1 VAVISLAKHLE
12 EVYIP
17 GRRASLRLSHD
28 TPALQL
34 LQRVRDEA
42 HRFAITHH
50 RSRRDRQMTE
60 SVLDGLPGVGPKRK
74 RALLKHFGSPEAM
87 LGASRD
93 ELESVPGLPSKTA
106 RDLYAYLNRT
116 SG

>member
-1 VAVISLAKHLE
+1 
-12 EVYIP
+12 
-17 GRRASLRLSHD
+17 
-28 TPALQL
+28 
-34 LQRVRDEA
+34 
-42 HRFAITHH
+42 
-50 RSRRDRQMTE
+50 MTE

-87 LGASRD
+87 LGASRE
-93 ELESVPGLPSKTA
+93 ELQAVPGLPSKTA